1 MPVETL
7 SALPLQEMK
16 GQPGAGEENAEYSLI
31 RIVECT
37 RGELPVTMTL
47 KASPQYAAASS
58 TAYLVSQNTGAV
70 VSGGEQHLGLAIL
83 GTHQLPS
90 FTLTV
95 EPGAEDMNHTLIAQA
110 PIQKRDRLLFAIGMA
125 PTVQA
130 AQSLAECI
138 SCQAEFEAALTH
150 TLVCCR
156 MWAAQCSYHGPYAE
170 WV

>member
-16 GQPGAGEENAEYSLI
+16 GTTGAGEEKAHYRLI

-47 KASPQYAAASS
+47 KASAQYAAASS

-83 GTHQLPS
+83 GRTNYPH
-90 FTLTV
+90 
-95 EPGAEDMNHTLIAQA
+95 
-110 PIQKRDRLLFAIGMA
+110 LL
-125 PTVQA
+125 
-130 AQSLAECI
+130 
-138 SCQAEFEAALTH
+138 
-150 TLVCCR
+150 
-156 MWAAQCSYHGPYAE
+156 
-170 WV
+170 